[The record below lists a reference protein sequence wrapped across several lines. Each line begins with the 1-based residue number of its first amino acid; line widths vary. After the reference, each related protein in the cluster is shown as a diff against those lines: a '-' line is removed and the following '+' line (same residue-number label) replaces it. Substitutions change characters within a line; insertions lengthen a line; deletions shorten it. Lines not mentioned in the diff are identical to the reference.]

1 MSRINAENPQES
13 QGAHVPNHHSNFPM
27 GNNQFIT
34 SRFGEYVPFFA
45 FNSYEKDKVRQ
56 RNVTTTRSLS
66 LKAPLMEDINLK
78 RDYFQVYYDAILP
91 INWDKCYIRP
101 KRGDIVDWQKCS
113 TNVADFRDKVRQIT
127 FAVKNLYIGLEPSTS
142 PSSIIDGWFKAL
154 TFLEMFYS
162 DGALI
167 NHFGCHLSR
176 CLVIRAFWDLDNNP
190 SFSIDVNFDQFFDR
204 FCQMFLS
211 QVRSEFDP
219 NPNPDSFILSYSVVG
234 QTSSA
239 YKRVNNASD
248 LRVLLAL
255 YREGQVV
262 NLSVS
267 DIIADDLSTLR
278 TFLRAQYMW
287 QANYSGENSFSFD
300 LAPLWAYQIACAHF
314 YSDDNVDYVFSAELF
329 RSLIGSYIADSNE
342 GYDYFSY
349 NSQLYQYD
357 NLSAYYFDV
366 FVNFVLIG
374 EGNISGSLGSYFRLL
389 FSFNRSLRYQD
400 YFAGARTAPIA
411 VGDETEVAVDDN
423 KVSVV
428 DITRSIQWQRLLNN
442 IQRLPQEIGRF
453 ISASTGKNQS
463 FDYHNPGWL
472 AHTKDTVF
480 AAEVENTGSAQVSEP
495 NSVTA
500 TLRGKSS
507 DKEFTFESDRPC
519 IIVGIQYFDIR
530 RAYFTGVK
538 RVLQNESRED
548 MFMPE
553 LQYIGDQPIYNSEL
567 DSSKR
572 QSPFG
577 YTEQYNWLKQN
588 YDEAM
593 GGFVNNALPGW
604 AFLFDPDFYYPKGLS
619 APYHISP
626 DFIRSLAP
634 ELDRFFLSLTGYSLG
649 TYFHFQQKVVNITS
663 ASRNMVRHSQILQ

>member
-13 QGAHVPNHHSNFPM
+13 QGAHVPNHHSNFLM

-34 SRFGEYVPFFA
+34 CRFGEYVPFFF

-78 RDYFQVYYDAILP
+78 RDYFQVYYDALLP

-113 TNVADFRDKVRQIT
+113 TNVADFRDKIRRLTSVVHENYI
-127 FAVKNLYIGLEPSTS
+127 AVDSGTT
-142 PSSIIDGWFKAL
+142 PSSILYGWLKAL

-176 CLVIRAFWDLDNNP
+176 CLTIRAKWDIDNNP
-190 SFSIDVNFDQFFDR
+190 DFTRDVNFDAFFDR
-204 FCQMFLS
+204 FCQMLMGYI
-211 QVRSEFDP
+211 RTEYDA
-219 NPNPDSFILSYSVVG
+219 NPGADSFSLSYSVVG
-234 QTSSA
+234 QTSPA
-239 YKRVNNASD
+239 TKRVNSASD
-248 LRVLLAL
+248 LRAL
-255 YREGQVV
+255 ISLFREGQEVLL
-262 NLSVS
+262 NTSSDASSALSV
-267 DIIADDLSTLR
+267 LR
-278 TFLRAQYMW
+278 TFVRAQYMW
-287 QANYSGENSFSFD
+287 QANYTGEDSFSFD
-300 LAPLWAYQIACAHF
+300 LAPLWSYQIACAHF

-329 RSLIGSYIADSNE
+329 RSYIGSLIVFDVPISSFEYNGISYL
-342 GYDYFSY
+342 YDY
-349 NSQLYQYD
+349 
-357 NLSAYYFDV
+357 LSAFYFDS
-366 FVNFVLIG
+366 FVSYFTS
-374 EGNISGSLGSYFRLL
+374 ESSFSADAFSYFRVL
-389 FSFNRSLRYQD
+389 FGFNRSLRYQD

-411 VGDETEVAVDDN
+411 VGDETEVSVDDN

-442 IQRLPQEIGRF
+442 IQRLPQELGRF
-453 ISASTGKNQS
+453 ISSSTGKNQS

-480 AAEVENTGSAQVSEP
+480 AAEVENTGSAQVTEP

-519 IIVGIQYFDIR
+519 IIIGIQYFDIR

-567 DSSKR
+567 DASKR

-593 GGFVNNALPGW
+593 GGFVNDALPGW

-619 APYHISP
+619 SPYHISP

-634 ELDRFFLSLTGYSLG
+634 ELDQFFLSLTGYSLG